1 MQQVIGINID
11 RQVNVHPALHL
22 LCRFVI
28 LGHQHIFFIDPDHAT
43 GLDQAEQGCHRQQ
56 LVTPG
61 ADPEVDRHA
70 THA

>member
-28 LGHQHIFFIDPDHAT
+28 LGHQHIFFINPDHAT
-43 GLDQAEQGCHRQQ
+43 GLDQAPPLRR
-56 LVTPG
+56 
-61 ADPEVDRHA
+61 AA
-70 THA
+70 TGNNS